1 MGELDRKKGDFQWGE
16 NSVSSAAIILSM
28 SQKTKATEVILL
40 YSYTPLEK
48 FALASD
54 NFPHTR

>member
-1 MGELDRKKGDFQWGE
+1 MMGEVDRKKGE
-16 NSVSSAAIILSM
+16 HSVSSAAIILAM

-48 FALASD
+48 FAAESD